1 MTANTRVAAHERR
14 IGRALWSVWWRNFAI
29 WAALLVLL
37 FVSLALAYLPLG
49 RWNTPVGLAIAAAKA
64 ALVGFFFM
72 TLRRAP
78 ALILLAVAAGALF
91 TTVMFALTF
100 NDLFTRF

>member
-1 MTANTRVAAHERR
+1 MTAQARGAARRRRV
-14 IGRALWSVWWRNFAI
+14 GRALLSAWWFNLSV

-37 FVSLALAYLPLG
+37 VASLALAYVPLG
-49 RWNTPVGLAIAAAKA
+49 AWNLPVGLAIAAVKA

-78 ALILLAVAAGALF
+78 ALVLLVVGAAALYVG
-91 TTVMFALTF
+91 VMFALTF
-100 NDLFTRF
+100 NDLFTRI